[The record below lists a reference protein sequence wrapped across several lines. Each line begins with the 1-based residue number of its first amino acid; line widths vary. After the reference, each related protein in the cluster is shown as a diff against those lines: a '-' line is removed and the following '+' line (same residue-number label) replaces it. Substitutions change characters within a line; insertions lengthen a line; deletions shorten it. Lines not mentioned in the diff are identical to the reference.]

1 MTVTGGVEW
10 DREVVLVVPGRL
22 RVAVASDQALIA
34 EAVRAALVSR
44 DFAAFTL
51 RWPGEQARPR
61 PRRGPMIAPDV
72 ALLISDL
79 DRWGRIRAA
88 SLLLSRVATRWVVLT
103 AAPSGPMWGAVI
115 EAGASAVV
123 PSNTSLDEVGEVVRQ
138 VARGELTIP
147 VARQE
152 RLLRDW
158 NKLREERQELGER
171 MHTLTPRER
180 EVLRLLY
187 AGDSVVEIARLL
199 EVSPATVRSQVKSVL
214 RKLDVNSQLGA
225 VAALGY
231 LLELDPSDR
240 RVFI

>member
-1 MTVTGGVEW
+1 M
-10 DREVVLVVPGRL
+10 VPGRL
-22 RVAVASDQALIA
+22 KVAVASDQALVA
-34 EAVRAALVSR
+34 EAVRAALASR
-44 DFAAFTL
+44 DFAAFAL
-51 RWPGEQARPR
+51 RWPGEQALPR
-61 PRRGPMIAPDV
+61 PRRGPMMAPDV

-79 DRWGRIRAA
+79 DRWARIRAA

-103 AAPSGPMWGAVI
+103 AAPSGPLWGAVI
-115 EAGASAVV
+115 EAGASAVL
-123 PSNTSLDEVGEVVRQ
+123 PSDTSLDEVGEMVRR

-152 RLLRDW
+152 ELMREW
-158 NKLREERQELGER
+158 NRLREERQELGER
-171 MHTLTPRER
+171 MHSLTPRER

-187 AGDSVVEIARLL
+187 AGDSVIEIAHLL